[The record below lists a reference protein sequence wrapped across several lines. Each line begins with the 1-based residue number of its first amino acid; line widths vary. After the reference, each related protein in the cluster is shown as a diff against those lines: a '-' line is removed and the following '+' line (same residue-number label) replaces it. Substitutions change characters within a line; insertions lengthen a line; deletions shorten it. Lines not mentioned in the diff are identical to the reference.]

1 MGKNIT
7 GFLKDRYVWIVLSV
21 SLTVRI
27 YMGFFTYVIQND
39 SVAFMQNAQYFAHGD
54 FQSGLIHPY
63 HPMYSLLMAGLYK
76 IVPNMEL
83 SGTVISVFLGTLT
96 VVVFYLIGRD
106 VFNQKISFVS
116 SLILAFHPYAV
127 RLSAAIIS
135 DSTYLFFFLTA
146 TGFGFFAITNGRLLL
161 FALTGVCSALA
172 YLTRPEGIGIICIV
186 AGWCLL
192 KDCFKMRIVWK
203 QRFFSITVLVISFLV
218 FASPYLVYMRSETGV
233 WILTKKRNFSQNKT
247 IQTSGNLSKDGL
259 VRENLSKRQVSGGNS
274 THNTV
279 VNEANENRFSK
290 KPEQKKSDT
299 EREGHKDVKF
309 VKIPAQ
315 EVSLKTYLKSIIYI
329 ITKYLDTY
337 HPILVIFLI
346 FGVINWEKIRMKHFF
361 GFYVTTIIVFY
372 LVILY
377 RLNIV
382 NIEYLYGDNQ
392 YPSRRHLMPII
403 IPAVF
408 FAGTGVYKLGIC
420 IYEKFKINRLK
431 SGFREIFACE
441 WTVQLLVLII
451 VIAALLPK
459 TLKPQG
465 VDKVGVKKA
474 GHWIKENSDKPL
486 PVIVSASSRIAY
498 YAKGKVIQ
506 MGGIDDA
513 LTIAREE
520 KADYLLL
527 TDREH
532 QAIEKQLQQSI
543 MKKEIVL
550 VYKVQDESSFNGDMI
565 FLYKML
571 Y

>member
-1 MGKNIT
+1 MAI
-7 GFLKDRYVWIVLSV
+7 
-21 SLTVRI
+21 
-27 YMGFFTYVIQND
+27 FTYVVQND

-54 FQSGLIHPY
+54 FQSGLAHPY

-83 SGTVISVFLGTLT
+83 SGVIISVFLGTLS
-96 VVVFYLIGRD
+96 VLVFYLIGRG

-127 RLSAAIIS
+127 RLSAGIIS
-135 DSTYLFFFLTA
+135 DSTYLFFFLAA

-186 AGWCLL
+186 VGWCLL

-203 QRFFSITVLVISFLV
+203 QRFVSIIVLVISFLV

-233 WILTKKRNFSQNKT
+233 WILTKKRNLSQNKT
-247 IQTSGNLSKDGL
+247 IKTSGDLSQDDL
-259 VRENLSKRQVSGGNS
+259 VRETLSKRQVSGENS
-274 THNTV
+274 THHTV
-279 VNEANENRFSK
+279 VNEANENRFYK
-290 KPEQKKSDT
+290 KAEQNKSGT
-299 EREGHKDVKF
+299 EREEHMEVKF
-309 VKIPAQ
+309 VRNPVLGI
-315 EVSLKTYLKSIIYI
+315 SLKTYLKSMLYV

-346 FGVINWEKIRMKHFF
+346 FGVIKWAKIRTKHFF
-361 GFYVTTIIVFY
+361 GFYITTIILFY

-382 NIEYLYGDNQ
+382 NIENLYGDNQ

-403 IPAVF
+403 IPAFF
-408 FAGTGVYKLGIC
+408 FAGTGVYILGNC
-420 IYEKFKINRLK
+420 IYEKFKINKLK
-431 SGFREIFACE
+431 SGFREICVSE
-441 WTVQLLVLII
+441 WTVQILVLII
-451 VIAALLPK
+451 VVAALLPK

-465 VDKVGVKKA
+465 VDKVGFKKA

-486 PVIVSASSRIAY
+486 PVILSASSRIAY

-506 MGGIDDA
+506 MGDINDA
-513 LTIAREE
+513 LSIAREE
-520 KADYLLL
+520 QTDYILL
-527 TDREH
+527 TNEEH
-532 QAIEKQLQQSI
+532 QAIQKQLQQAI
-543 MKKEIVL
+543 MKKEIML
-550 VYKVQDESSFNGDMI
+550 VYEVQDESSFNGDMI
-565 FLYKML
+565 YLYKML